1 MVEKKYVNYGRAFG
15 REARC
20 RYFILAE
27 IFYKFKCLHKIV
39 AVQTANIV
47 GKNVWI
53 NVLRTLFG
61 KK

>member
-27 IFYKFKCLHKIV
+27 IFYKFKCLH
-39 AVQTANIV
+39 NV
-47 GKNVWI
+47 GTNVWI
-53 NVLRTLFG
+53 NVRRKLFVVR
-61 KK
+61 K